1 MTVDFIEELRDVV
14 RHDTMACIGCNDC
27 LLACP
32 LPESRAVTIA
42 ELNQAVTEEQITAT
56 NVMEFVMRC
65 TQCQQCVPVCPAD
78 LSRADIVLWNK
89 MKVESVA
96 PDRPVPLQAG
106 EQIVPSQWTVDQL
119 SSHLLTLPLF
129 EGVQPLSMR
138 RMLLSATLR
147 SLAPGEVLVRESTYY
162 ERLIVVVS
170 GALEQTAQAAGGRA
184 RILVLD
190 PGCFHGYMGVMS
202 PSVESYT
209 ISAID
214 NAVIVEF
221 TKAAVMQLMRE
232 SSAFKQTLENLYEQ
246 GSVWSQARSSPV
258 LSTLPPEGVDALL
271 ANAGFRA
278 LRPGEVLYREGDPP
292 SALYLIKDGFLRVAR
307 RYGDT
312 ERVLQYFH
320 EGDVCGATA
329 LLFGQAQ
336 TATVAAN
343 TRSEV
348 IEIPAAD
355 VQRVLHDYPHL
366 REQFGFA
373 ASQAEQYL
381 TTVTDSTQVRARPPA
396 HTSDHLLTI
405 EGLLEEGVV
414 QGTEVLV
421 INTAICT
428 NCNNCVES
436 CERRHGYSRLYRGG
450 LQMGEVLFPTACR
463 HCEDPVCLLC
473 SVNGIVR
480 EPDGEIR
487 IVEDNCIGCGACA
500 ERCPYGNI
508 NMHERERKKDGGIKR
523 LISFLTGSQD
533 FDVQEEMHK
542 ADVKGNR
549 VAVKCDLCAGY
560 DDYACVTGCPVGAA
574 IRVNPVEVFGRSDVV
589 VGIEMKRG
597 TTISPVPPR

>member
-1 MTVDFIEELRDVV
+1 MDFIQELRETV

-27 LLACP
+27 LIACP

-42 ELNQAVTEEQITAT
+42 ELNQAVTEEEIRAA
-56 NVMEFVMRC
+56 NVMEFVMKC

-89 MKVESVA
+89 MKIESVA
-96 PDRPVPLQAG
+96 PDRAMPLQMG
-106 EQIVPSQWTVDQL
+106 EQIVASQWTVDQL
-119 SSHLLTLPLF
+119 SSHMLTLPIF
-129 EGVQPLSMR
+129 GGVEPLSMR

-147 SLAPGEVLVRESTYY
+147 SLAPGEVLVREGAYY

-170 GALEQTAQAAGGRA
+170 GSLEQSAVDANGWRA

-190 PGCFHGYMGVMS
+190 PGCFHGFMGVMS
-202 PSVESYT
+202 PQTEPFM

-214 NAVIVEF
+214 NAVIVEV
-221 TKAAVMQLMRE
+221 TKPAVMQLMRE
-232 SSAFKQTLENLYEQ
+232 AATFRDTMESLYEQ
-246 GSVWSQARSSPV
+246 NSVWSQARSSPV
-258 LSTLPPEGVDALL
+258 LSILPSEGVDTLL
-271 ANAGFRA
+271 ENATFRA
-278 LRPGEVLYREGDPP
+278 LRPGEILYEEGDPP
-292 SALYLIKDGFLRVAR
+292 SGLYLIKEGFLKVSR
-307 RYGDT
+307 RHGDG

-320 EGDVCGATA
+320 EGDVCGATS
-329 LLFGQAQ
+329 LLFEQAQ
-336 TATVAAN
+336 SATVAAN

-348 IEIPAAD
+348 IEVPAEA
-355 VQRVLHDYPHL
+355 VYEILRSYPHL
-366 REQFGFA
+366 RQRFGQV

-381 TTVTDSTQVRARPPA
+381 AALTDSTQMRPAPAA
-396 HTSDHLLTI
+396 HTTDHLLNI
-405 EGLLEEGVV
+405 EGLLTEGVV

-428 NCNNCVES
+428 NCNNCVDS

-450 LQMGEVLFPTACR
+450 LQMGDLLFPTACR
-463 HCEDPVCLLC
+463 HCEDPVCLMC

-487 IVEDNCIGCGACA
+487 IVDENCIGCGACA

-508 NMHERERKKDGGIKR
+508 NMHERERKRDGGIKR
-523 LISFLTGSQD
+523 LISYLSGAQD
-533 FDVQEEMHK
+533 YDVDEDVHR

-560 DDYACVTGCPVGAA
+560 SDYACVTGCPVGAA
-574 IRVNPVEVFGRSDVV
+574 IRINPVDVFGRSDVV
-589 VGIEMKRG
+589 VGMEMKKE
-597 TTISPVPPR
+597 TSETPAAT